1 MNCMR
6 ESLAAKKARG
16 ERVLVAYYPLCDPAL
31 GDAVEAAGV
40 YLQAGAD
47 VLEMGVP
54 CEDPRLDGATV
65 RASMERALAHHA
77 AEDAF
82 DAIARIRA
90 AYPTAN
96 LQVMC
101 YSSFITGM
109 GADAFARRAAESG
122 ANAVLSP
129 DFPEEER
136 AALDEVL
143 AAHDLLSLRF
153 VPYHLDADGIDALR
167 RYDEGYLFMQA
178 VDGATGVQSK
188 VDPHVGENI
197 AALKAAGFTANLC
210 AGFGVSSASD
220 AQELV
225 ALGADGVIVGSA
237 IISSALE
244 GRMAAFIASLR
255 AALDGCGTA

>member
-16 ERVLVAYYPLCDPAL
+16 EKVLVAYYPLCDPAL
-31 GDAVEAAGV
+31 GDAVEAAGA
-40 YLQAGAD
+40 YLAAGAD

-54 CEDPRLDGATV
+54 CEDPSLDGATV
-65 RASMERALAHHA
+65 RASMGRALAQHA
-77 AEDAF
+77 PEDAF
-82 DAIARIRA
+82 DVIARVRA
-90 AYPTAN
+90 AYPEAN

-101 YSSFITGM
+101 YGSFITGM
-109 GADAFARRAAESG
+109 GVDAFARRAAESG

-129 DFPEEER
+129 DFPEGER
-136 AALDEVL
+136 AALDGAL
-143 AAHDLLSLRF
+143 AAHDLLSLKF
-153 VPYHLDADGIDALR
+153 VPYHLDADGIEALR
-167 RYDEGYLFMQA
+167 RYDDGYLFMQA
-178 VDGATGVQSK
+178 VDGATGAQPE

-220 AQELV
+220 VQELA

-237 IISSALE
+237 IISAALE
-244 GRMAAFIASLR
+244 GRMAEFIASLR
-255 AALDGCGTA
+255 SALDGSGAA